1 MRLPSQPNNQYIVR
15 LTIIA
20 VSNKDPEWVR
30 QACDMYLKRL
40 PTLLQPKTLILPTKQ
55 GANAKG
61 REGLGILKK
70 TSRSSNM
77 IALDEQGESWN
88 TKMLATKMND
98 WMINNL
104 DINFVIGGSEGL
116 SQDCLAAATTTWSL
130 SPLTL
135 PHAMARVVLM
145 EQLYRA
151 WSILQKHPY
160 HRG

>member
-1 MRLPSQPNNQYIVR
+1 MR

-20 VSNKDPEWVR
+20 VGNKDPEWVR
-30 QACDMYLKRL
+30 QACDMYVKRL
-40 PTLLQPKTLILPTKQ
+40 PTSLQPKTLILPTKQ
-55 GANAKG
+55 GSGAKH
-61 REGLGILKK
+61 REGLEILKK
-70 TSRSSNM
+70 ASCSSNM
-77 IALDEQGESWN
+77 IALDEKGESWD

-104 DINFVIGGSEGL
+104 DISFIIGGSEGL
-116 SQDCLAAATTTWSL
+116 SKDCLATATTIWSL
-130 SPLTL
+130 SRLTL
-135 PHAMARVVLM
+135 PHAMVKVVLM